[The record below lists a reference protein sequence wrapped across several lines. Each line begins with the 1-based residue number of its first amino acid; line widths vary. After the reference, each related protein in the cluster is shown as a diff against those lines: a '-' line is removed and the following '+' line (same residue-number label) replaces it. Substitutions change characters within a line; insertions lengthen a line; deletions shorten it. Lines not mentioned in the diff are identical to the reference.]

1 MYFLLGAS
9 FYVTKTPRSEF
20 LPTPIRMSLN
30 DFVCPIQIK
39 VRFTDGTLDLRVLSL
54 LELTK
59 RLKKVS

>member
-1 MYFLLGAS
+1 
-9 FYVTKTPRSEF
+9 
-20 LPTPIRMSLN
+20 MSLN